1 MGLKYYLR
9 VIAYQS
15 LKKSPVQKRYTHTK
29 QPTDTY
35 LNYLFETLN
44 IDFGTWTTLVELN
57 LGTNQV
63 SKLNGEGYKYIFI
76 YFRYSNS

>member
-1 MGLKYYLR
+1 MGLKYELR

-15 LKKSPVQKRYTHTK
+15 LKKSPVQKRYTLPNSL
-29 QPTDTY
+29 QIY

-76 YFRYSNS
+76 DFR